1 VSTEVI
7 EPRRTPRPGRG
18 RELMR
23 DALTSFLRYIGVL
36 LALVLLVA
44 WLGAT
49 QPQFLTSG
57 NWSNILQASAALM
70 VVSVGIT
77 FVMLV
82 GGFDLSV
89 GGMLALTGVF
99 LAVLIEH
106 GVPTGVAIVC
116 MIVAATVIG
125 LVLNGILIAR
135 IGLSFFVVTLG
146 TASLFQGVALVQTK
160 GTTQGLYS
168 NSTILAIGSNSV
180 AGIPVSVL
188 IAAGVLVA
196 GLLVLHFTGF
206 GRQLYVVGGNQE
218 AARLAGIN
226 VVAVRVA
233 AYAISAGCAGIA
245 GVLTTGR
252 LASATPDMGTG
263 IELTAAAAVLIGGT
277 SLFGGSGGLFGSLLG
292 VLFLGALS
300 NGLTLS
306 GISAFWQGVV
316 TGIVLVLAVL
326 FDRFRPDRI
335 PWSGLLSTLRRR
347 SKP

>member
-1 VSTEVI
+1 MSTEFL
-7 EPRRTPRPGRG
+7 EPQAPVRQGRVG
-18 RELMR
+18 EFAR
-23 DALTSFLRYIGVL
+23 DALKSFLRYLGVL

-99 LAVLIEH
+99 LAVLIEK
-106 GVPTGVAIVC
+106 GVPTGLAIFA
-116 MIVAATVIG
+116 MIVAATVVG

-135 IGLSFFVVTLG
+135 VGLSFFVVTLG
-146 TASLFQGVALVQTK
+146 TASLFQGVALVETK

-180 AGIPVSVL
+180 AGIPISVL

-196 GLLVLHFTGF
+196 GLLILHFTGF
-206 GRQLYVVGGNQE
+206 GRQLYIVGGNQE

-226 VVAVRVA
+226 VVGVRVA

-292 VLFLGALS
+292 VVFLGALS

-316 TGIVLVLAVL
+316 TGIVLIVAVL
-326 FDRFRPDRI
+326 FDRFRPDRV
-335 PWSGLLSTLRRR
+335 PWGRFLSTPRRR
-347 SKP
+347 SKK